1 MPLSRHLFA
10 TPTYAYK
17 TGIVFLAYLNGYQ
30 DHFRMLGGAESA
42 RSIVHLARVLELADA
57 AGLIVDQERAA
68 ERAARVFA
76 TAGIL

>member
-1 MPLSRHLFA
+1 
-10 TPTYAYK
+10 
-17 TGIVFLAYLNGYQ
+17 
-30 DHFRMLGGAESA
+30 MLGGAESA